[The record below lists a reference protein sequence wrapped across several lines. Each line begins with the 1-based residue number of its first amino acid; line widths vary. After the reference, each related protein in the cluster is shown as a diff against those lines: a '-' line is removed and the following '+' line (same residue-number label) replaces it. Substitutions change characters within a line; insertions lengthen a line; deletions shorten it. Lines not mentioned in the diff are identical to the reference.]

1 MPYIN
6 YISNHTQNLIDTWK
20 QLYTALILIV
30 ALAWNEAI
38 KSIFEINPNL
48 KKYGPWV
55 YAICV
60 TIIVFFIIDI
70 VEKIWNYENIQNKN

>member
-1 MPYIN
+1 
-6 YISNHTQNLIDTWK
+6 
-20 QLYTALILIV
+20 V